1 MDNAKDAAPVVAIIG
16 AGEMGAAVG
25 QRLQKCG
32 AGVLTSL
39 KGRGS
44 QSVERVRKAGL
55 EIVDDDDQLVARA
68 DFVLSI
74 VPPASAME
82 VARRFYGPL
91 AQSGVHPVFADCNA
105 ISPKTVKSIAE
116 VLTTSG
122 CRFVD
127 AGIIGGPPSNRD
139 SSGPRFYASGADAG
153 ELARLS
159 GYGLDIA
166 PIDGPIGAASALKL
180 SYAGIT
186 KGLIAIG
193 AAMVAGASRAG
204 TAELLRAELMRT
216 QPDLVKRFER
226 HLPSMLPKAY
236 RWVAEMEEI
245 AEFLGDDSL
254 GAPIY
259 HGASALYQR
268 IATEVAALET
278 GEKSDTLAALRT
290 FCKV

>member
-1 MDNAKDAAPVVAIIG
+1 MDKPKDAAPVVAVIG

-25 QRLQKCG
+25 QRLHKSG
-32 AGVLTSL
+32 ARVLTSL
-39 KGRGS
+39 KGRGP
-44 QSVERVRKAGL
+44 QSVERVRQAGL
-55 EIVDDDDQLVARA
+55 EIVDDDDELVAGA

-82 VARRFYGPL
+82 VARRFHGPL
-91 AQSGVHPVFADCNA
+91 GRSRIHPVFAECNA

-116 VLTTSG
+116 VLATSG

-127 AGIIGGPPSNRD
+127 AGIIGGPPSDRD
-139 SSGPRFYASGADAG
+139 SSGPRFYASGADAR

-159 GYGLDIA
+159 DYGLDIA

-245 AEFLGDDSL
+245 AEFLGDDNL

-259 HGASALYQR
+259 HGASGLYER
-268 IATEVAALET
+268 IATDFAAMEK
-278 GEKSDTLAALRT
+278 GETLAALLA

>member
-1 MDNAKDAAPVVAIIG
+1 MDKAKDAAPVVAIIG
-16 AGEMGAAVG
+16 SGEMGAAVG

-32 AGVLTSL
+32 ANVLTSL

-44 QSVERVRKAGL
+44 QSVERVRQAGL
-55 EIVDDDDQLVARA
+55 EIVDDDDELVARA

-82 VARRFYGPL
+82 VARRFLGPL
-91 AQSGVHPVFADCNA
+91 GRSGIHPVFAECNA
-105 ISPKTVKSIAE
+105 ISPKTVKSIAK
-116 VLTTSG
+116 VLAPSG

-127 AGIIGGPPSNRD
+127 AGIIGGPPSKHE
-139 SSGPRFYASGADAG
+139 SSGPRFYASGADAQ
-153 ELARLS
+153 ELARLA

-204 TAELLRAELMRT
+204 VTELLRAELMRT
-216 QPDLVKRFER
+216 QPDLVARFER

-236 RWVAEMEEI
+236 RWVAEMQEI
-245 AEFLGDDSL
+245 ADFLGDNSL

-259 HGASALYQR
+259 HGASGLYHR
-268 IATEVAALET
+268 IATEFAAMET
-278 GEKSDTLAALRT
+278 GEKGETLAALLA
-290 FCKV
+290 FCKI

>member
-1 MDNAKDAAPVVAIIG
+1 MDKAKDAAPVVAIIG

-25 QRLQKCG
+25 QRLHKG
-32 AGVLTSL
+32 GVGVLTSL
-39 KGRGS
+39 KGRGA
-44 QSVERVRKAGL
+44 QSVERVRLAGL
-55 EIVDDDDQLVARA
+55 ETIDDDDELVARA

-82 VARRFYGPL
+82 VARRFHRPL
-91 AQSGVHPVFADCNA
+91 KQSGVHPVFADCNA

-116 VLTTSG
+116 VLSTSG

-139 SSGPRFYASGADAG
+139 SSGPRFYASGADAP
-153 ELARLS
+153 ELARLA

-166 PIDGPIGAASALKL
+166 LIDGPIGAASALKL

-204 TAELLRAELMRT
+204 AAELLRAELMRT
-216 QPDLVKRFER
+216 QPDLVARFER

-236 RWVAEMEEI
+236 RWVAEMQEI
-245 AEFLGDDSL
+245 AEFLGDDAL

-259 HGASALYQR
+259 RGASALYQQ
-268 IATEVAALET
+268 IAIEFAARETE
-278 GEKSDTLAALRT
+278 EKSETLAALLA
-290 FCKV
+290 FCKI